1 MIGSSEHRT
10 PQQPRR
16 LPGRN
21 PSRSGH
27 VTHHSDSV
35 SNGFG
40 RQVAAELCSHHPAA
54 SVCPGHLPPDHT
66 GLVGLPAGRHRVLL
80 GLVDVGAAFAEV
92 EVDLVPAV
100 AALELQ
106 QRRVL
111 ALVPQAA
118 LVARKDGLTP
128 QSERETASDHV
139 TTTSC

>member
-1 MIGSSEHRT
+1 MALAGRLLLNFARTIPLLPCARVTFPQITRVLLGFPPGVTVFLRAHTHTHTLRNTPTLTVNERWRCGSS
-10 PQQPRR
+10 
-16 LPGRN
+16 
-21 PSRSGH
+21 
-27 VTHHSDSV
+27 
-35 SNGFG
+35 
-40 RQVAAELCSHHPAA
+40 
-54 SVCPGHLPPDHT
+54 
-66 GLVGLPAGRHRVLL
+66 LL

-139 TTTSC
+139 TTTC